1 MFEVTDEFGGT
12 RHVCRCHLS
21 SCPSEEIASAVPDP
35 DFRGDCEECASA
47 WSYGYSPNCT
57 C

>member
-1 MFEVTDEFGGT
+1 MFEVTDEFGET

-21 SCPSEEIASAVPDP
+21 SCPSEEIASAVAVA
-35 DFRGDCEECASA
+35 DFQGDCEDCATN
-47 WSYGYSPNCT
+47 WSWGSNNCT